1 MPEDYEVEELELA
14 EDEAVKN
21 LETSPEA
28 EELKLPEV
36 EVAPVVVPS
45 PTPTSV
51 SSKRKTQKSSS
62 VESSIGEV
70 EVVVEA
76 LKFQARSRKSLSVAA
91 LQDRL
96 AELGHGSSRRDLRGW
111 LSDGTVEALTEFQ
124 TEAGLEATGVA
135 DRETVEAI
143 MRGTKAEVV

>member
-1 MPEDYEVEELELA
+1 MPEDYEVVPA

-21 LETSPEA
+21 LEMSPEI
-28 EELKLPEV
+28 EELSEVEAEV
-36 EVAPVVVPS
+36 EVAPVVVPT

-51 SSKRKTQKSSS
+51 SSKRKSPKSSA

-96 AELGHGSSRRDLRGW
+96 AELGHGSARRDLYGW
-111 LSDGTVEALTEFQ
+111 LSDGTVEALIEFQ
-124 TEAGLEATGVA
+124 TEAGLEATGEA

-143 MRGTKAEVV
+143 MRGTKAKVV